1 MGMSGTSTP
10 TSLTDFHA
18 ESLDGRD
25 VDLADYAGKVTLVVN
40 TASQCGFTPQYQ
52 GLQKLYDEYG
62 EQGFTVL
69 GFPCD
74 QFGHQE
80 PGSEEEI
87 GAFCEKN
94 FGVTFPMFT
103 KVDVNGDSSHPLYQW
118 LRSQKGGLLGS
129 KIKWNFTK
137 FLVGK
142 DGQVID
148 RFAPTTAP
156 EKLTKD
162 IERALQTPS

>member
-1 MGMSGTSTP
+1 MAMSA
-10 TSLTDFHA
+10 LTDFDA
-18 ESLDGRD
+18 VSLDGQE
-25 VDLADYAGKVTLVVN
+25 VDLSSYAGKVVLVVN

-52 GLQKLYDEYG
+52 GLQQLYDTYG
-62 EQGFTVL
+62 EDGFAVL

-74 QFGHQE
+74 QFNHQE
-80 PGSEEEI
+80 PGSAEEI

-94 FGVTFPMFT
+94 FGVTFPMFS
-103 KVDVNGDSSHPLYQW
+103 KVEVNGDGAHPLFQW

-137 FLVGK
+137 FLIGK

-148 RFAPTTAP
+148 RFAPTTKP
-156 EKLTKD
+156 EKLTGD
-162 IERALQTPS
+162 IEKALAS

>member
-1 MGMSGTSTP
+1 M
-10 TSLTDFHA
+10 TSLGDFSA
-18 ESLDGRD
+18 TSIDGKP
-25 VDLADYAGKVTLVVN
+25 VDLSDYEGKVVLVVN

-52 GLQKLYDEYG
+52 GLQALHDEYAD
-62 EQGFTVL
+62 QGFAVL

-80 PGSEEEI
+80 PGDEDEI
-87 GAFCEKN
+87 ASFCERN
-94 FGVTFPMFT
+94 FGVTFPLFS
-103 KVDVNGDSSHPLYQW
+103 KIDVNGDDAHPLYQW
-118 LRSQKGGLLGS
+118 LKKEQGGLLGG

-148 RFAPTTAP
+148 RYAPTTKP
-156 EKLTKD
+156 EKLGGDVAK
-162 IERALQTPS
+162 ALG

>member
-1 MGMSGTSTP
+1 MTTVY
-10 TSLTDFHA
+10 DFSA
-18 ESLDGRD
+18 TRIEGNEQS
-25 VDLADYAGKVTLVVN
+25 LADFRDQVLLVVN
-40 TASQCGFTPQYQ
+40 TASQCSQTPQYS
-52 GLQKLYDEYG
+52 GLQKLYKTYRK
-62 EQGFTVL
+62 QGFSVL

-80 PGSEEEI
+80 PGSEAEI

-94 FGVTFPMFT
+94 FGVTFPMFS
-103 KVDVNGDSSHPLYQW
+103 KVDVNGDSAHPLYAW
-118 LRSQKGGLLGS
+118 LRSQKSGLLGS

-162 IERALQTPS
+162 IERALGT